1 MPEPSDERYWEWAE
15 GLRQE
20 LAATLAVYGSAGSRF
35 RDPIIAALRAAVAEA
50 TARKPADPR
59 EEAFLERLR
68 AQLAR
73 PEKFRQFDRV
83 NVARLLA
90 ALDGRDALLFDA
102 SCDAL
107 PWVAAERGEAARW
120 LLGEAETAHKGQL
133 RAPDNSPEEAY
144 QVGLRDAFNAAA
156 AWLAARGTAEPLPP
170 GRAREAAD
178 RRLVL
183 LREVRRLWGR
193 PEPGV
198 VDLLERI
205 EKEVEGG

>member
-1 MPEPSDERYWEWAE
+1 VPGDLISDERYYEMAE

-50 TARKPADPR
+50 TAALTR
-59 EEAFLERLR
+59 EVTELSS
-68 AQLAR
+68 
-73 PEKFRQFDRV
+73 
-83 NVARLLA
+83 LLA
-90 ALDGRDALLFDA
+90 DAEI
-102 SCDAL
+102 DAL

-120 LLGEAETAHKGQL
+120 LRGEVEAADRRAGGALDESFDETYHLGRRDGYA
-133 RAPDNSPEEAY
+133 RAAD
-144 QVGLRDAFNAAA
+144 
-156 AWLAARGTAEPLPP
+156 WLEARGTAEPLPP